1 MDLKTR
7 AQNIITTPNTEWP
20 VIAAEQSSTGSLI
33 TGYVMPLAAIGAI
46 AGFIGGSLVG
56 TTIPFVG
63 TYRAPF
69 MVGLTSA
76 CFVFAMAI
84 IGVVILA
91 FIINALAPTFGGQQ
105 DSSQAMKVAVY
116 SYTPAWIAGV
126 LQIFPPLSVLGVL
139 AGLYGIYLLYLG
151 LPHLMKAP
159 QDKAVGYTAV
169 VVVCAIVLSIVL
181 GVIGGLVMAPAA
193 LAGLAGA
200 GASGESASGGLTTD
214 PNSALGKLEALGKSL
229 EQSSQK
235 METAQKSGDTAGQ
248 TAAALEAMGTLF
260 GGGKRV
266 EPISLDQLTPFVPE
280 TFAGLKKQTSDAQR
294 SGMAGIM
301 VATAEATYGDDA
313 GKRVNLE
320 ITDTGGAS
328 GIMGMASWAGVMG
341 EKENDQVSERTE
353 KVGGRLVHRSV
364 SKTGGTNEFAIVLGD
379 RFVVNAKGD
388 GVDINALQAA
398 VSSLDLAKLESMKNV
413 GVSK

>member
-200 GASGESASGGLTTD
+200 GAAGDSASGGLTTD

-235 METAQKSGDTAGQ
+235 MESAQKSGDTAGQ

-328 GIMGMASWAGVMG
+328 GIMGLASWAGVMG

-353 KVGGRLVHRSV
+353 RVGGRLVHRSV
-364 SKTGGTNEFAIVLGD
+364 SKTGGTNEVAIVLGD

-398 VSSLDLAKLESMKNV
+398 VSSLDLAKLESMKGV
-413 GVSK
+413 GVQK